1 MAKHYVSR
9 TVTEN
14 PGYMQA
20 QIRVPA
26 NDTLH
31 AGQVVVAETL
41 DAALGN
47 GNYSVYAPTK
57 VANEAKE
64 DVALILDGGFETL
77 ADGRRPDGQPDYTQY
92 TFGEGEVVT
101 AFRLNTPNPRFEI
114 SVDACDSTVGAALT
128 AGTLVV
134 GDNLIPKAGQYE
146 LTYSAKATAVTAKN
160 YLTIEALKFFR
171 LGGASGSQFAQTLVV
186 RAKTTDATA

>member
-26 NDTLH
+26 NVKLH
-31 AGQVVVAETL
+31 AGQVVVAEAL
-41 DAALGN
+41 DAALR
-47 GNYSVYAPTK
+47 GNYSVYAPTQ
-57 VANEAKE
+57 VADATKE

-101 AFRLNTPNPRFEI
+101 AFRLNIPNPKFEI
-114 SVDACDSTVGAALT
+114 SIDACDNTVAAAAT

-134 GDNLIPKAGQYE
+134 GDNLIPKNGQYE
-146 LTYSAKATAVTAKN
+146 LTYSAKAKAVTAKN
-160 YLTIEALKFFR
+160 YLTVEALKFFR
-171 LGGASGSQFAQTLVV
+171 LGGASGREFASTLVV

>member
-26 NDTLH
+26 GEELH
-31 AGQVVVAETL
+31 AGHVVVAEDL
-41 DAALGN
+41 DATIR

-57 VANEAKE
+57 VADATKE
-64 DVALILDGGFETL
+64 DIAIVLDGGFETL
-77 ADGRRPDGQPDYTQY
+77 ADGRRPEGQPDYTQY

-101 AFRLNTPNPRFEI
+101 AFRLNVPNPKFEL
-114 SVDACDSTVGAALT
+114 SVDACDNTVSAALT
-128 AGTLVV
+128 AGTLAA
-134 GDNLIPKAGQYE
+134 GDNLIPKASQYE
-146 LTYSAKATAVTAKN
+146 LTYSKKGTAVTAKN
-160 YLTIEALKFFR
+160 YLVVEALKFFR
-171 LGGASGSQFAQTLVV
+171 LGGKSGEEMANTLVV
-186 RAKTTDATA
+186 RTKVN

>member
-26 NDTLH
+26 NVSLH

-41 DAALGN
+41 DAALR
-47 GNYSVYAPTK
+47 GNYSVYAPTQ
-57 VANEAKE
+57 VADAAKE

-101 AFRLNTPNPRFEI
+101 AFRLNVPNPKFEI
-114 SVDACDSTVGAALT
+114 SIDACDSTVAAAAT
-128 AGTLVV
+128 AGTLAV
-134 GDNLIPKAGQYE
+134 GDNLIPKNGQYE
-146 LTYSAKATAVTAKN
+146 LTYSAKADAVTAKN
-160 YLTIEALKFFR
+160 YLTVEALKFFR
-171 LGGASGSQFAQTLVV
+171 LGGASGSEFASTLVV

>member
-26 NDTLH
+26 NVKLH
-31 AGQVVVAETL
+31 AGQVVVAEAL
-41 DAALGN
+41 DAALR
-47 GNYSVYAPTK
+47 GNYSVYAPTQ
-57 VANEAKE
+57 VANATKE

-101 AFRLNTPNPRFEI
+101 AFRLNVPNPKFEI
-114 SVDACDSTVGAALT
+114 SIDACDDTVANAAT
-128 AGTLVV
+128 AGTLAV
-134 GDNLIPKAGQYE
+134 GDNLIPKNGQYE
-146 LTYSAKATAVTAKN
+146 LTYSAKAEAVTAKN
-160 YLTIEALKFFR
+160 YLTVEALKFFR
-171 LGGASGSQFAQTLVV
+171 LGGASGSEFASTLVV